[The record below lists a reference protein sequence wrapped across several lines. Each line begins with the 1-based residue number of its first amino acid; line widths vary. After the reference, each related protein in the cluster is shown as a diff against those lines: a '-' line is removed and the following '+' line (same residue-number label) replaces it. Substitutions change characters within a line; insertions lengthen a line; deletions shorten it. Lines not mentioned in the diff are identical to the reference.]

1 MQNDFVVCDKFS
13 KILQEDIEKTFNKGY
28 NDISNEVVM
37 SSNITRCDRRI
48 CYELIGVE
56 TSGNKFKELHKT
68 YLIKKWVDILLR
80 TKTFEIINSNT
91 IVADHNYNIISE
103 IDVIGKFSGVPV
115 VIMIKEVEENTFL
128 NNSTKRSHVV
138 EIMVQMW
145 LSEINDGFLIYE
157 NILTKRHN
165 VFHILPNVSVLNA
178 VKQKMIILR
187 DCKIMGKLPERKYE
201 TPDSN
206 ECKECCFTDECWRK
220 KGNG

>member
-1 MQNDFVVCDKFS
+1 MQNNFVICDKFS
-13 KILQEDIEKTFNKGY
+13 KNLQEDIEKTFNKGY
-28 NDISNEVVM
+28 NDISNEVIM

-48 CYELIGVE
+48 YYELIGVE
-56 TSGNKFKELHKT
+56 TSGSKFEELHKT
-68 YLIKKWVDILLR
+68 YLIKKWVDILLK
-80 TKTFEIINSNT
+80 TKTFEIINSNVM
-91 IVADHNYNIISE
+91 VADHNYNIVSE
-103 IDVIGKFSGVPV
+103 IDVIGKFSGAPV
-115 VIMIKEVEENTFL
+115 VIMIKEVEESTFL
-128 NNSTKRSHVV
+128 NNSTKRLHVV

-187 DCKIMGKLPERKYE
+187 DCKVIGKLPERKYE

-206 ECKECCFTDECWRK
+206 ECKECCFTDKCWRK
-220 KGNG
+220 TRNE